1 MIVCAIRE
9 LDRYRLTLLA
19 ACLLAFAGLPQL
31 IFASAGTAAQADD
44 ATIIEASADDAVP
57 NPSGPQTLR
66 LLGPNIG
73 PETLDPA
80 LSRDLSTA
88 FFIRQVFRGPT
99 RLDRDLNPIPELAK
113 RIEISAD
120 GLDYRFH
127 LRSDATFQ
135 NGRLIDS
142 DDVVFSLTRAID
154 PNTAGGDPTL
164 LGGPTFLSDIEGFD
178 AVLAGETDQ
187 LTGVTAVDAT
197 TVDIRL
203 KASRS
208 TFLMKLTSAPASIVD
223 PDDVARGGNWWRS
236 PNGSGPFSVE
246 YWTENDSMIL
256 ESYDEFYG
264 GAPSLERVEIRLG
277 ANTYQAYNLYRGDQI
292 DVVPIGVGGIE
303 QVLTDPDQ
311 AAELTVTPLFS
322 VDYIAFKTD
331 VAPLDDPAI
340 RRALQLAF
348 PRDKVAD
355 ISYQGYLERPEGIV
369 PTRML
374 GRDWP
379 VEWREFDLDAARAEI
394 ANSRYGSV
402 ENVPKIEIYVSGYAT
417 AETVRD
423 SLERTLGLDIDVI
436 DVEWSAFMNGLAAKT
451 YAAHELYWGADY
463 PDPESMLLSLFGS
476 GRPDNYIGY
485 ENPQFDTLLTEAAAE
500 QDVDARAKLY
510 AQAQQLLIDDAVV
523 IPLYYDVAFTLQKP
537 YVKGLEIT
545 ALGILRLESV
555 WLEH

>member
-1 MIVCAIRE
+1 MIAPLIRKP
-9 LDRYRLTLLA
+9 DRYRLMLLV
-19 ACLLAFAGLPQL
+19 AFLVALAGLPKL
-31 IFASAGTAAQADD
+31 IVAPADTVAQADD
-44 ATIIEASADDAVP
+44 VTVIEAPAADVVADP
-57 NPSGPQTLR
+57 RGPQTLR

-80 LSRDLSTA
+80 RSRDLSTA
-88 FFIRQVFRGPT
+88 FFVRQVFRGLT
-99 RLDRDLNPIPELAK
+99 RLDRDLNPIPELAE

-120 GLDYRFH
+120 GLNYRFY
-127 LRSDATFQ
+127 LRGDATFQ

-142 DDVVFSLTRAID
+142 DDVVYSLTRAID
-154 PNTAGGDPTL
+154 PTTAGGDPSL

-178 AVLAGETDQ
+178 ALLAGEADR

-203 KASRS
+203 KAPRS

-223 PDDVARGGNWWRS
+223 PDDVARGGDWWRS

-256 ESYDEFYG
+256 ESYDEFYS

-303 QVLTDPDQ
+303 QVLSDPDQ
-311 AAELTVTPLFS
+311 AEQLTVTSLFS
-322 VDYIAFKTD
+322 VDYIAFRTD
-331 VAPLDDPAI
+331 VAPVDDPAI

-355 ISYQGYLERPEGIV
+355 VSYQGYLERPEGIV
-369 PTRML
+369 PTGML

-379 VEWREFDLDAARAEI
+379 VEWPEYNLDAARAEI
-394 ANSRYGSV
+394 AKSRYGNV
-402 ENVPKIEIYVSGYAT
+402 ENVPKIEVYVSGYST

-423 SLERTLGLDIDVI
+423 SLERSLGLDIDVI
-436 DVEWSAFMNGLAAKT
+436 DVEWSAFMNGLAAQT
-451 YAAHELYWGADY
+451 FSAHELYWGADY

-485 ENPQFDTLLTEAAAE
+485 DNPQFDTLLTDAAAE
-500 QDVDARAKLY
+500 QNVDARAALY

-523 IPLYYDVAFTLQKP
+523 IPLYYDVSFTLQKP